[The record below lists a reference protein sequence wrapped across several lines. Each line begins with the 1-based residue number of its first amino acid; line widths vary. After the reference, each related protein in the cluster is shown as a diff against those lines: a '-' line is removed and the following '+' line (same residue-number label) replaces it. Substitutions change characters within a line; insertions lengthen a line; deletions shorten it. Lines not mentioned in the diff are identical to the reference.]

1 MANILNIQS
10 SVQSLSVPSVSILT
24 INGGLLALLIIL
36 VLFSAFFSMT
46 ETVFASVSEA
56 KIKNYVEERKTGA
69 KKALFCVEHFDRT
82 LTTLLVG
89 NNIVNTALSTFAL
102 TFFMGF
108 IRTGNLEL
116 ISTAI
121 ITIVLLIFGEIT
133 PKTIGKKYN
142 DKLVLF
148 LAPII
153 YVISYILL
161 PISIIFMGIQKIFT
175 GKKNND
181 SQVNESELETILDTM
196 VEDGEIEDDEH
207 EYIKNVFDLND
218 RTVEEIMVPRVD
230 MVAIEDTTSIDEV
243 KNIFIREQYSRI
255 PVYHEDKD
263 HIIGIIYER
272 DFFEAMAKNIELK
285 NVKQLMRNVLFV
297 NKKMTVD
304 ALIKTLQESKT
315 HMAIV
320 SGEYND
326 TLGLVTM
333 EDALEEIVG
342 EIYDEHDEGSVKQK
356 LITKINDNTY
366 MVDGDM
372 FVSDM
377 FEEIGLGEAPE
388 GASKLSTWMFESQ
401 EDLPKIGDKMTY
413 ISCFTDQ
420 NENGEYEDYAKKI
433 VLEIVE
439 VDDRRIETV
448 KVTVDDATEEE
459 VEQFEESKED
469 E

>member
-1 MANILNIQS
+1 MDIQS

-401 EDLPKIGDKMTY
+401 EDLPKIGDMMTY

>member
-1 MANILNIQS
+1 
-10 SVQSLSVPSVSILT
+10 
-24 INGGLLALLIIL
+24 
-36 VLFSAFFSMT
+36 MT

-108 IRTGNLEL
+108 IKTGNLEL

-153 YVISYILL
+153 YIISYILL

-230 MVAIEDTTSIDEV
+230 MVAIEDITSIDEV

-448 KVTVDDATEEE
+448 KVIVDDATEEE
-459 VEQFEESKED
+459 VEQFEDSKED

>member
-1 MANILNIQS
+1 MDIQS

-272 DFFEAMAKNIELK
+272 DFFEPMAKNIELK

>member
-1 MANILNIQS
+1 M
-10 SVQSLSVPSVSILT
+10 SILT

-69 KKALFCVEHFDRT
+69 KNALFCVEHFDRT

>member
-1 MANILNIQS
+1 MDIQS

-356 LITKINDNTY
+356 LITKTNDNTY

-401 EDLPKIGDKMTY
+401 EDLPKIGDKMIY

>member
-1 MANILNIQS
+1 MDIQS
-10 SVQSLSVPSVSILT
+10 SVQSLSVPSVSFLT

-121 ITIVLLIFGEIT
+121 VTIVLLIFGEIT

-272 DFFEAMAKNIELK
+272 DFFEAMAKDIELK
-285 NVKQLMRNVLFV
+285 NVKLLMRNVLFV

-366 MVDGDM
+366 IVDGDM

-401 EDLPKIGDKMTY
+401 EDLPKIGSKMTY

>member
-1 MANILNIQS
+1 MDIQS

-24 INGGLLALLIIL
+24 INGGLFALLIIL

>member
-1 MANILNIQS
+1 MDIQS
-10 SVQSLSVPSVSILT
+10 SVQSLSVPSVSFLT

-377 FEEIGLGEAPE
+377 FEEICLGEAPE

>member
-1 MANILNIQS
+1 MDIQS
-10 SVQSLSVPSVSILT
+10 SVQSLSVPSVSFLT

-218 RTVEEIMVPRVD
+218 RTVDEIMVPRVD

>member
-1 MANILNIQS
+1 
-10 SVQSLSVPSVSILT
+10 
-24 INGGLLALLIIL
+24 
-36 VLFSAFFSMT
+36 MT

-459 VEQFEESKED
+459 VEQFGSLN
-469 E
+469 

>member
-1 MANILNIQS
+1 
-10 SVQSLSVPSVSILT
+10 
-24 INGGLLALLIIL
+24 
-36 VLFSAFFSMT
+36 MT

-420 NENGEYEDYAKKI
+420 NENGEYEDYAKRI

>member
-1 MANILNIQS
+1 MDIQS

-161 PISIIFMGIQKIFT
+161 PISIIFMGIQKVFT

-285 NVKQLMRNVLFV
+285 DVKQLMRNVLFV

>member
-1 MANILNIQS
+1 MDIQS
-10 SVQSLSVPSVSILT
+10 SVQSLSVPSVSFLT

-121 ITIVLLIFGEIT
+121 VTIVLLIFGEIT

-153 YVISYILL
+153 YIISYILL

-459 VEQFEESKED
+459 VEQFEDSKED

>member
-1 MANILNIQS
+1 MDIQS
-10 SVQSLSVPSVSILT
+10 SVQSLSVPSVSFLT

-36 VLFSAFFSMT
+36 ILFSAFFSMT

>member
-1 MANILNIQS
+1 MDIQS
-10 SVQSLSVPSVSILT
+10 SVQSLSVPSVSFLT

-142 DKLVLF
+142 DKIVLF

>member
-1 MANILNIQS
+1 LDIQS

-420 NENGEYEDYAKKI
+420 NENGEYDDYAKKI

>member
-1 MANILNIQS
+1 MDIQS
-10 SVQSLSVPSVSILT
+10 SVQSLSVPSVSFLT

-102 TFFMGF
+102 TFFTGF

>member
-1 MANILNIQS
+1 MS
-10 SVQSLSVPSVSILT
+10 FLT

>member
-1 MANILNIQS
+1 MDIQS

-153 YVISYILL
+153 YIISYILL

>member
-1 MANILNIQS
+1 
-10 SVQSLSVPSVSILT
+10 
-24 INGGLLALLIIL
+24 
-36 VLFSAFFSMT
+36 MT

-69 KKALFCVEHFDRT
+69 KKALFCVEHFDCT

>member
-1 MANILNIQS
+1 MDIQS
-10 SVQSLSVPSVSILT
+10 SVQSLSVPSVSFLT

-356 LITKINDNTY
+356 LITKTNDNTY

>member
-1 MANILNIQS
+1 MDIQS

-297 NKKMTVD
+297 NKKMNVD

>member
-1 MANILNIQS
+1 
-10 SVQSLSVPSVSILT
+10 
-24 INGGLLALLIIL
+24 
-36 VLFSAFFSMT
+36 MT

-448 KVTVDDATEEE
+448 KVTVDDATEED

>member
-1 MANILNIQS
+1 
-10 SVQSLSVPSVSILT
+10 
-24 INGGLLALLIIL
+24 
-36 VLFSAFFSMT
+36 MT

-230 MVAIEDTTSIDEV
+230 MVAIEDITSIDEV

>member
-1 MANILNIQS
+1 MDIQS

-108 IRTGNLEL
+108 IKTGNLEL

-459 VEQFEESKED
+459 VEQFEDSKED

>member
-1 MANILNIQS
+1 
-10 SVQSLSVPSVSILT
+10 
-24 INGGLLALLIIL
+24 
-36 VLFSAFFSMT
+36 MT

-356 LITKINDNTY
+356 LLTKINDNTY

>member
-1 MANILNIQS
+1 MDIQS

-459 VEQFEESKED
+459 VEQFEESQED

>member
-1 MANILNIQS
+1 MDIQS

-24 INGGLLALLIIL
+24 INAGLLALLIIL

>member
-1 MANILNIQS
+1 
-10 SVQSLSVPSVSILT
+10 
-24 INGGLLALLIIL
+24 
-36 VLFSAFFSMT
+36 MT

-342 EIYDEHDEGSVKQK
+342 EIYDEHDEGAVKQK

>member
-1 MANILNIQS
+1 MDIQS

-153 YVISYILL
+153 YGISYILL

>member
-1 MANILNIQS
+1 MDIQS

-46 ETVFASVSEA
+46 ETVFASVSKA

>member
-1 MANILNIQS
+1 MDIQS
-10 SVQSLSVPSVSILT
+10 SVQSLSVPSVSFLT

-108 IRTGNLEL
+108 IKTGNLEL

-153 YVISYILL
+153 YIISYILL

-401 EDLPKIGDKMTY
+401 EDLPKIGDKITY

-459 VEQFEESKED
+459 VEQFEDSKED

>member
-1 MANILNIQS
+1 
-10 SVQSLSVPSVSILT
+10 
-24 INGGLLALLIIL
+24 
-36 VLFSAFFSMT
+36 MT

-356 LITKINDNTY
+356 LITRINDNTY

>member
-1 MANILNIQS
+1 MDIQS

-285 NVKQLMRNVLFV
+285 NFKQLMRNVLFV

>member
-1 MANILNIQS
+1 MDIQS
-10 SVQSLSVPSVSILT
+10 SVQSLTVPSANLLA
-24 INGGLLALLIIL
+24 INGGLLALLIIF

-46 ETVFASVSEA
+46 ETVFASISEA

-69 KKALFCVEHFDRT
+69 KKALYCVEHFDRT

-108 IRTGNLEL
+108 IKTGNLEL

-142 DKLVLF
+142 DRLVLF

-153 YVISYILL
+153 YVISYILF
-161 PISIIFMGIQKIFT
+161 PISIIFMGVQKLFT
-175 GKKNND
+175 GKKNAD

-196 VEDGEIEDDEH
+196 VEDGQIEDDEH

-230 MVAIEDTTSIDEV
+230 MVAIEDTTSIEDI

-420 NENGEYEDYAKKI
+420 NEEGEYEDYAKKI
-433 VLEIVE
+433 ILEIVE

-448 KVTVDDATEEE
+448 KVTVSDATEEE

>member
-1 MANILNIQS
+1 
-10 SVQSLSVPSVSILT
+10 
-24 INGGLLALLIIL
+24 
-36 VLFSAFFSMT
+36 MT

-459 VEQFEESKED
+459 VEQFEESKDD

>member
-1 MANILNIQS
+1 LDIQS
-10 SVQSLSVPSVSILT
+10 SVQSLTVPSANLLA

-46 ETVFASVSEA
+46 ETVFASISEA
-56 KIKNYVEERKTGA
+56 KIKNYVEERRTGA
-69 KKALFCVEHFDRT
+69 KKALYCVEHFDRT

-108 IRTGNLEL
+108 IKTGNLEL

-142 DKLVLF
+142 DRLVLF

-153 YVISYILL
+153 YVISYILF
-161 PISIIFMGIQKIFT
+161 PISIIFMGVQKLFT
-175 GKKNND
+175 GKKNTD

-218 RTVEEIMVPRVD
+218 RTVEEIMIPRVD
-230 MVAIEDTTSIDEV
+230 MVAIEDTASIEDV

-263 HIIGIIYER
+263 HIIGIVYER

-420 NENGEYEDYAKKI
+420 NEEGEYEDYAKKI
-433 VLEIVE
+433 ILEIVE

-448 KVTVDDATEEE
+448 KVTVSDATEEE

>member
-1 MANILNIQS
+1 MDIQS

-304 ALIKTLQESKT
+304 VLIKTLQESKT

-388 GASKLSTWMFESQ
+388 CASKLSTWMFESQ

>member
-1 MANILNIQS
+1 MDIQS

-388 GASKLSTWMFESQ
+388 GASKLSTWIFESQ